1 MVGFGVAVGVG
12 VGGEASE
19 TWGVGVGVGAPCD
32 GRGVAVALGVRAP
45 ATVAP
50 DVGVGVGVGGTVV
63 VPSGDAPSDFP
74 VSSSCAASTWLCASS
89 PNTSTPAPEPCS
101 WLSNC
106 GSREAEDSAGG
117 GGVTTDPSA
126 A

>member
-50 DVGVGVGVGGTVV
+50 DVGVGVGATVV